1 MGDIPPERPKMSFF
15 GFSGY
20 VRHLRNAG
28 AGNRDGA
35 FSVPQHRRRVL
46 EEKTVGGEPG
56 EHREEDRFLRGDT
69 LRRDRKESGVTGT
82 LSFHSGDAACGT
94 E

>member
-15 GFSGY
+15 GLSGY

-46 EEKTVGGEPG
+46 EEKKRWEANLANIEKKIGFYEETRSGGIGKNP
-56 EHREEDRFLRGDT
+56 
-69 LRRDRKESGVTGT
+69 
-82 LSFHSGDAACGT
+82 A
-94 E
+94 